1 MKGKRNLKL
10 KKNFKAQ
17 NILKNFT
24 GFSKLNY
31 EQRLKKLKQLKYLSS
46 EDTAYLKLGSISSQ
60 LKERVELTQ
69 CLIENAIGYFPLP
82 LGVSANFVI
91 NKKSYLIPMAVEE
104 TSIIASAS
112 KTARWVCENGEISTQ
127 TLGANSIGQIQI
139 PEVKNYSRLKKIIKE
154 NFESWKEHA
163 NQTVLKSMAKR
174 GGGLKSYQ
182 LRRLKTEKG
191 QSMAVLHL
199 LIETCEAM
207 GANIINQT
215 CEYLKNPL
223 EKASGEKVG
232 LCILSN
238 LADQRMAKA
247 QVVLKNQNLDLI
259 KKIESASLFAE
270 IDPYRACTSNKGVLN
285 GIDALLIATGN
296 DWRAVSA
303 GLHAYSAHKGSYS
316 SLTKWRVRKGSL
328 YGEIQ
333 GPFMLGTVGG
343 VTDLHPTA
351 RLSLKLLGF
360 PNTKELAGVC
370 FALGLIQNLGALRA
384 LATDG
389 VIEGHM
395 RLHTKNMVL
404 KAGAETE
411 KEKLELEK
419 KLIQV
424 LHKTKRMTLSQAISI
439 LNKMKQNKKN
449 LF

>member
-1 MKGKRNLKL
+1 MGVDLKIKNKTEDFL
-10 KKNFKAQ
+10 KAFK
-17 NILKNFT
+17 

-46 EDTAYLKLGSISSQ
+46 KDIAYLKLGSVSHKI
-60 LKERVELTQ
+60 KERVELTQ

-82 LGVSANFVI
+82 LGVATNFII
-91 NKKSYLIPMAVEE
+91 NKKAYLIPMAVEE

-127 TLGANSIGQIQI
+127 VLGTNSIGQIQI
-139 PEVKNYSRLKKIIKE
+139 PEVKNYNRLKKTLKE
-154 NFESWKEHA
+154 NFEDWKIQAH
-163 NQTVLKSMAKR
+163 QTVLKSMTKR
-174 GGGLKSYQ
+174 GGGLKSYR
-182 LRRLKTEKG
+182 LRRIKTGKA

-215 CEYLKNPL
+215 CEYLKSPI
-223 EKASGEKVG
+223 EKATGEKVG

-238 LADQRMAKA
+238 LADQRVVKA
-247 QVVLKNQNLDLI
+247 QVVLKNQSLDLI

-270 IDPYRACTSNKGVLN
+270 LDPYRASTSNKGVLN
-285 GIDALLIATGN
+285 GIDAVLIATGN
-296 DWRAVSA
+296 DWRAVEA
-303 GLHAYSAHKGSYS
+303 GLHAYAVRKGSYS
-316 SLTKWRVRKGSL
+316 SLTKWRVRKDCL
-328 YGEIQ
+328 YGEIE

-351 RLSLKLLGF
+351 RLCLKLLAQ
-360 PNTKELAGVC
+360 PKTKELAGLC

-384 LATDG
+384 LVTKG

-404 KAGAETE
+404 KAGASTE
-411 KEKLELEK
+411 KEQEELEK
-419 KLIQV
+419 KLLQI
-424 LHKTKRMTLSQAISI
+424 LKNTKRVTLSQAVSI
-439 LNKMKQNKKN
+439 LKKIKQNKNNKKKE
-449 LF
+449 L